1 MDDPLFYGLIK
12 SLHIIAVI
20 AWMAGLLML
29 PRFYAYQTGAQP
41 GGELE
46 KKMIEAASKLN
57 QIILT
62 PAMLAAWI
70 FGLWLVG
77 AYHLGELTD
86 SVGLW
91 LWLKII
97 LVLGLSGLHGFFV
110 SQGRKLAKGERP
122 KTEKFW
128 RMINEVPFVIA
139 IVVVFL
145 VILRP
150 GL

>member
-1 MDDPLFYGLIK
+1 LDESHFFGLIK
-12 SLHIIAVI
+12 SLHIIAVL

-46 KKMIEAASKLN
+46 KKMIEAAAKLN

-62 PAMLAAWI
+62 PAMVAAWI
-70 FGLWLVG
+70 FGLWL
-77 AYHLGELTD
+77 
-86 SVGLW
+86 
-91 LWLKII
+91 WLKIV
-97 LVLGLSGLHGFFV
+97 LVLALSGLHGFFV
-110 SQGRKLAKGERP
+110 GQGKKLARGERP

-128 RMINEVPFVIA
+128 RMINEAPFLIA

-150 GL
+150 SL

>member
-1 MDDPLFYGLIK
+1 LDESHFFGLIK
-12 SLHIIAVI
+12 SLHIIAVL

-46 KKMIEAASKLN
+46 KKMIEAAAKLN

-62 PAMLAAWI
+62 PAMVAAWI
-70 FGLWLVG
+70 FGLWLVWG
-77 AYHLGELTD
+77 YHLSELAEPA
-86 SVGLW
+86 GLW
-91 LWLKII
+91 LWLKIV
-97 LVLGLSGLHGFFV
+97 LVLALSGLHGFFV
-110 SQGRKLAKGERP
+110 GQGKKLARGERP

-128 RMINEVPFVIA
+128 RMINEAPFLIA

-150 GL
+150 SL